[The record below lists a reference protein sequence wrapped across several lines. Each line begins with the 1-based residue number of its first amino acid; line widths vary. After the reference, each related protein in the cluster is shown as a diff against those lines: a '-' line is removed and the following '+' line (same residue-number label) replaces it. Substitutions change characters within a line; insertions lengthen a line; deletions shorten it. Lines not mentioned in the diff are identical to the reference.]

1 MIIVRVVIIMLFKM
15 KMIVSES
22 TMFSA
27 LFILIIASASSKLV
41 IDFAR
46 FLFDDDNH
54 GFFLVKRKNSQILVF
69 IKSSG

>member
-1 MIIVRVVIIMLFKM
+1 MIIVRVVIIMLLNM

-46 FLFDDDNH
+46 FSF
-54 GFFLVKRKNSQILVF
+54 
-69 IKSSG
+69 